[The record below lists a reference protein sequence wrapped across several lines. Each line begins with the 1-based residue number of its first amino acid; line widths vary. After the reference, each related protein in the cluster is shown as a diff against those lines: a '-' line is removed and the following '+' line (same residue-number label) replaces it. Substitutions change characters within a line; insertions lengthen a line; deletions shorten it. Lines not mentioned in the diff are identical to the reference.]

1 MIAAEKARR
10 IKNMAEGVGEIVRR
24 YSIAFSSVA
33 AVFGL
38 TMLLTNFVQ
47 TDVSTLYLVAVMFAA
62 WRGGLGAGLA
72 ATVISVA
79 IATFFFLPPIYSF
92 SIKAEGVVELIVF
105 ALAAILTS
113 SLSAAREQ
121 ALVRERA
128 ARRDAESANR
138 VKDEFIA
145 AVSHEL
151 RTPLT
156 TIKTLTRLL
165 LRKNPPEETR
175 REYLEDIDSECER
188 QIDFVHNLLDLS
200 RIQAG
205 GVQLNLRRVDAGEVL
220 RICEK
225 IERVAAAERNH
236 VLTLEIAEDLPAV
249 CADQDALR
257 RALCTIAENA
267 IKYTPAG
274 GRIQMR
280 ASQGSNADDDV
291 VIEIADNGH
300 GIHAEDVPHVFERF
314 YRGRRN
320 GESRSADSQE
330 VSGIGLGL
338 YLARELVEGMNGKV
352 SARSQLGVGSTFS
365 VRIPIWRE
373 SEEAAEHL
381 LNSAAD
387 NLFGAIEKPEET
399 KNDAKTTGG

>member
-1 MIAAEKARR
+1 
-10 IKNMAEGVGEIVRR
+10 MAEGVDEIVRR
-24 YSIAFSSVA
+24 YSIAISSVA

-47 TDVSTLYLVAVMFAA
+47 ADVSTLYLVAVMFAA

-205 GVQLNLRRVDAGEVL
+205 GVQINLSRVDAGEVL

-225 IERVAAAERNH
+225 IVRVAAAERNH
-236 VLTLEIAEDLPAV
+236 ALTLEIAEDLPDV
-249 CADQDALR
+249 CADSDALR

-267 IKYTPAG
+267 IKYTPEG
-274 GRIQMR
+274 GRLQMR
-280 ASQGSNADDDV
+280 AFQNNNGDDV
-291 VIEIADNGH
+291 VIEIADNGR
-300 GIHAEDVPHVFERF
+300 GIHAEDVPHIFERF

-352 SARSQLGVGSTFS
+352 SARSQLGVGSTFT
-365 VRIPIWRE
+365 VKIPVWRE
-373 SEEAAEHL
+373 SEDASEHL

-387 NLFGAIEKPEET
+387 NLFGNAEKPEET
-399 KNDAKTTGG
+399 KNGSKTTGC